1 VHVGYTVATVVAYGA
16 DTGARGHETEREGT
30 MGGMRKIGL
39 CLVGALAIATT
50 AATTASAAEY
60 ELESPPEFGRCV
72 KVAPKTGT
80 YSGARCLTPAPGK
93 GKYNWLAGPGAK
105 PKFTA
110 AVEAVLLNGTGAG
123 KASIHCEFGEVEGEY
138 TGAKTLTVKKL
149 ILSDCVKA
157 GAKTVL
163 EGWCQNIGA
172 FRGEVSTNE
181 LAGALGYIEH
191 VGNKTKVGLDLKAAI
206 GTALATFECGGAST
220 VGEHGTGTGTLMEV
234 EGSVIGRI
242 KLINKMSTEN
252 VVTYKVIGGAQA
264 PEKFEGGVKDTL
276 TLLTGLAKTAEPA
289 TMSTF
294 AEVGNEEAMEI
305 KSR

>member
-1 VHVGYTVATVVAYGA
+1 
-16 DTGARGHETEREGT
+16 

-39 CLVGALAIATT
+39 CLVAALGIGMM

-110 AVEAVLLNGTGAG
+110 AVEAVVLTGTGAG
-123 KASIHCEFGEVEGEY
+123 KAVIKCEFGEAA
-138 TGAKTLTVKKL
+138 GAYSGPKTLTLNKL
-149 ILSDCVKA
+149 VLSDCAKA
-157 GAKTVL
+157 GAKTTL
-163 EGWCQNIGA
+163 ESWCQSIGA
-172 FRGEVSTNE
+172 FRGEVTANE
-181 LAGALGYIEH
+181 LTGELGYIEH
-191 VGNKTKVGLDLKAAI
+191 VGTKTKVGLDLKPTT
-206 GTALATFECGGAST
+206 GKALATFECGGASE
-220 VGEHGTGTGTLMEV
+220 VGEHGTGLGTLFEL

-252 VVTYKVIGGAQA
+252 LVTYKVASGAQV

-294 AEVGNEEAMEI
+294 FEVANEEPMEV